1 MPSRKDAT
9 LSERKSQGYRA
20 CDVRMSWLGKGP
32 SRTKSLHYG
41 PPYYPDVHRIK
52 VDEQRGFFITTHG
65 EPHNTGPG
73 RLIVADISDGSP
85 IWSIDSVRS
94 PIPHTQLSFFNPDEI
109 SITFANTHI
118 ANTEK
123 VSSSLIVQAI

>member
-1 MPSRKDAT
+1 MPSCKDVM
-9 LSERKSQGYRA
+9 LPERKSQGYRA

-94 PIPHTQLSFFNPDEI
+94 PIPPHP
-109 SITFANTHI
+109 
-118 ANTEK
+118 
-123 VSSSLIVQAI
+123 IVFL